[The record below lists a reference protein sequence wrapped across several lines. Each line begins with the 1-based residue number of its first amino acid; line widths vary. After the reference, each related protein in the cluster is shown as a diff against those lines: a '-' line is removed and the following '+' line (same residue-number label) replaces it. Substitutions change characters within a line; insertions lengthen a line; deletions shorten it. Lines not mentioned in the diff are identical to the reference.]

1 MGMVVNHINKA
12 GRPSFISW
20 RCSPLPDTTGNTMKK
35 RFSNGRRSLCAASL
49 TAVALVCMTCARAED
64 APNATAS
71 PSMFA
76 LSGFGT
82 LGMTHSSL
90 DSADFTSTAFEPNG
104 AGHSRAYDFA
114 DDTKLGVQL
123 IGRFTDKL
131 SAVVQVVSQHRY
143 DNTFTPQIEWANLK
157 YAFTPDF
164 SVRVGR
170 IELPTFLNSD
180 YRNVGYANPWV
191 RVPAEVYNTVPI
203 TNSDGA
209 DLSYRFRLGEVVN
222 TVRVLY
228 GYSAFHANPG
238 MIKTTVTGIM
248 GAFDTIE
255 YRDFTVHVGYLHAN
269 VKLAVLDPKLPAN
282 VYSMAVGYDPGPWF
296 VQAELAR
303 VTVDQLT
310 PGYVSG
316 YVTGGYRINKFTP
329 FVTYSEAHALDHATI
344 VPNYNMGQKDISA
357 GVRWDFMKNM
367 DLKVQFDHV
376 WLPANSTG
384 SFTNLQ
390 PNFQLGSGTNVFSAV
405 LDFVF

>member
-1 MGMVVNHINKA
+1 MW
-12 GRPSFISW
+12 RRSFI
-20 RCSPLPDTTGNTMKK
+20 PHTTGNTMKK
-35 RFSNGRRSLCAASL
+35 RFSNGRKSLRAASL
-49 TAVALVCMTCARAED
+49 TAIALACMTSARAED
-64 APNATAS
+64 SPNATAS
-71 PSMFA
+71 PSMFT

-90 DSADFTSTAFEPNG
+90 DSADFISTAFEPNG
-104 AGHSRAYDFA
+104 AGHSRTYDFA

-143 DNTFTPQIEWANLK
+143 DNTFVPQIEWANLK

-164 SVRVGR
+164 SVRIGR

-180 YRNVGYANPWV
+180 YRDVGYANPWV

-209 DLSYRFRLGEVVN
+209 DLSYRFRLDEVVN

-228 GYSAFHANPG
+228 GYSAFHVNPG
-238 MIKTTVTGIM
+238 MIRTTGTGIV

-255 YRDFTVHVGYLHAN
+255 YRDFTVHFGLLHAD
-269 VKLAVLDPKLPAN
+269 VKLAVLEPKLPAN
-282 VYSMAVGYDPGPWF
+282 VYSMAVDYDPGPWF
-296 VQAELAR
+296 VQGELAR

-310 PGYVSG
+310 PGYISG

-329 FVTYSEAHALDHATI
+329 FLTYSESHSLGHATLI
-344 VPNYNMGQKDISA
+344 PNYNMGQKDISA

>member
-1 MGMVVNHINKA
+1 
-12 GRPSFISW
+12 
-20 RCSPLPDTTGNTMKK
+20 MKK
-35 RFSNGRRSLCAASL
+35 RFGNGRKSLRAASL
-49 TAVALVCMTCARAED
+49 TAIALACMTNARAQD

-71 PSMFA
+71 PSMFT

-90 DSADFTSTAFEPNG
+90 DSADFISTAFEPNG
-104 AGHSRAYDFA
+104 AGHSRTFDFA
-114 DDTKLGVQL
+114 DGTKLGVQL

-143 DNTFTPQIEWANLK
+143 DNTFHPQIEWANLK

-228 GYSAFHANPG
+228 GYSSFHVNPG
-238 MIKTTVTGIM
+238 MIKTTATGIA
-248 GAFDTIE
+248 GAFDTID
-255 YRDFTVHVGYLHAN
+255 YHDFTVHFGYLHAD
-269 VKLAVLDPKLPAN
+269 VKVTDLDQKLPAN
-282 VYSMAVGYDPGPWF
+282 VYSMAVGYDAGPWF
-296 VQAELAR
+296 VQGELAR
-303 VTVDQLT
+303 VTVDQAT

-316 YVTGGYRINKFTP
+316 YVTGGYRISKFTP
-329 FVTYSEAHALDHATI
+329 FVTYSEAHALQHATVI
-344 VPNYNMGQKDISA
+344 SNYNMGQKDISA

-367 DLKVQFDHV
+367 DLKVQFDHI

-384 SFTNLQ
+384 SFANLQ